1 MKSIKCV
8 YPSPIYTLT
17 HIEKLFRNKLF
28 SIWSNNS
35 SLSKNLLFLS
45 FQSVQKMQVGAAL
58 QALLRHFSIKVP
70 FHPRRVSLTMSEI
83 THRTPKMENASCYS
97 NLALSQWRRIWS
109 MVSNSTWH
117 KAHMLAKVH
126 PLFWSWSKVNLSS
139 TSLSSEETHQSKAI
153 A

>member
-1 MKSIKCV
+1 MIKQFLTIKKSLV
-8 YPSPIYTLT
+8 S
-17 HIEKLFRNKLF
+17 F
-28 SIWSNNS
+28 
-35 SLSKNLLFLS
+35 LSKRPENASRGCSPSLTTPFLYKS
-45 FQSVQKMQVGAAL
+45 
-58 QALLRHFSIKVP
+58 P

-139 TSLSSEETHQSKAI
+139 TSLSSEETHLWRNPRVPHNVIKGDRLGCLGHQARQGR
-153 A
+153 